1 MIIKHLLNSS
11 LSIIEVSGNTYHI
24 SIGSLLGYHL
34 FLLDRADTMFRIE
47 YDDPGSRYIC
57 KTCHGSLAGIS
68 GCCGKNY
75 DFVFHIVLLRCSCHQ
90 MRKDGK
96 CHILKCNCCAVEQ
109 LQEICSICFMKGSNL
124 LCIKFTVIR
133 LVDTV
138 LKLFLCK
145 ICEETAHY
153 LVCCLLVSHLSQF
166 VHWYIQLWNA
176 LRHEQSAV
184 LRKAFQYGH

>member
-1 MIIKHLLNSS
+1 MIIKHLLNCS
-11 LSIIEVSGNTYHI
+11 LGIVKVSGNTYHI

-34 FLLDRADTMFRIE
+34 FLLNRADAMFRIE
-47 YDDPGSRYIC
+47 YDNFGSRYIC
-57 KTCHGSLAGIS
+57 KTCHGSFTGIS

-75 DFVFHIVLLRCSCHQ
+75 DLIFHMVLLRCCCHQ

-96 CHILKCNCCAVEQ
+96 GHILKRNSCAVEQ
-109 LQEICSICFMKGSNL
+109 LQKISSTGFMKRSDL
-124 LCIKFTVIR
+124 FCIKFAVIC
-133 LVDTV
+133 LADTV

-145 ICEETAHY
+145 ICEKTAHY
-153 LVCCLLVSHLSQF
+153 LICCFLISHLSQF